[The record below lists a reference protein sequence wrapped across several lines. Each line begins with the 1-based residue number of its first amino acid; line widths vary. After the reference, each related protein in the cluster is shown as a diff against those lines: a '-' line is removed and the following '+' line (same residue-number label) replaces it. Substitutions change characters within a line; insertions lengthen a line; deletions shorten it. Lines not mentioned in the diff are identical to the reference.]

1 MDGKKTYL
9 FLLAVSLVVLLV
21 PGPAFATISAFK
33 FLGIDGI
40 GDTCG
45 LNDRIGKISGAT
57 THVINIDDCD
67 NYDGCSMEVK
77 WGLDRTPA
85 SGATYVVKMSNPG
98 GACVETDFTTLG
110 TTCNESLLVLSK
122 SISSPN
128 YMTFSVTLDELID
141 GDCNAGTDLGTTIY
155 IIVNEGGTITSEAI
169 LFDVDLDRP
178 APPELQESEEGD
190 SNITV
195 KWKAIDD
202 SSDST
207 IEYFVYWS
215 DSIFSDA
222 TKANADVEGPMSGTS
237 YQVTTFGGKD
247 LVNDTE
253 YFFAVSSQDEN
264 DNESPLSSSSSA
276 MPIDVRDF
284 WEMYQS
290 GGGNEDGGF
299 CFVATAA
306 WGSYMAPEVRT
317 LRAFRDQYLLTNG
330 PGRLFVRAYYAASPP
345 LARFIS
351 ESPALKAVARVVI
364 APFVVLARALV
375 AMPVAFGFAAV
386 VLLMLLSGLFISVA
400 VRAWRRS

>member
-1 MDGKKTYL
+1 
-9 FLLAVSLVVLLV
+9 
-21 PGPAFATISAFK
+21 
-33 FLGIDGI
+33 
-40 GDTCG
+40 
-45 LNDRIGKISGAT
+45 
-57 THVINIDDCD
+57 
-67 NYDGCSMEVK
+67 
-77 WGLDRTPA
+77 
-85 SGATYVVKMSNPG
+85 
-98 GACVETDFTTLG
+98 
-110 TTCNESLLVLSK
+110 
-122 SISSPN
+122 
-128 YMTFSVTLDELID
+128 MTFSVPFDYLSG
-141 GDCNAGTDLGTTIY
+141 GDCKAGTDLGTKIY
-155 IIVNEGGTITSEAI
+155 IIIKESGTSVTSETI
-169 LFDVDLDRP
+169 LFDVDLKRP
-178 APPELQESEEGD
+178 APPELQESDEGD
-190 SNITV
+190 ANITV

-215 DSIFSDA
+215 DSVFTDA

-237 YQVTTFGGKD
+237 YQVTTFDGAD

-290 GGGNEDGGF
+290 GGGKDDGGF

-330 PGRLFVRAYYAASPP
+330 PGRLFVRTYYAVSPP
-345 LARFIS
+345 LAKFIS

-364 APFVVLARALV
+364 APFVVVARALV
-375 AMPVAFGFAAV
+375 AMPVAFGVVAV